1 MHPAGNLVLA
11 VILSLTPPTASGEGG
26 KIELPASSDQG
37 LPIPAAA
44 KKNPSLGGAT
54 TLAPGKNYTLIV
66 YDVEAD
72 IESVTAFY
80 ESHLP
85 AAQRVSEGQEVRFT
99 TQGGTVRLARVDK
112 GTRITLVVGPR

>member
-1 MHPAGNLVLA
+1 MHPAGNLALA
-11 VILSLTPPTASGEGG
+11 SMLLLTLPIASGEGG
-26 KIELPASSDQG
+26 KIDLPASNDQG
-37 LPIPAAA
+37 FPIPAAA

-80 ESHLP
+80 ESHLRG
-85 AAQRVSEGQEVRFT
+85 AKRVSESQEVQFT
-99 TQGGTVRLARVDK
+99 TQVGTVRLARLDK
-112 GTRITLVVGPR
+112 GTRITLVLGPR

>member
-11 VILSLTPPTASGEGG
+11 ALLSLTLPIASGQEG
-26 KIELPASSDQG
+26 KIELPASNEQG
-37 LPIPAAA
+37 FPIPAAA

-54 TLAPGKNYTLIV
+54 TLAAGKNYTLTV
-66 YDVEAD
+66 YDIDAD

-80 ESHLP
+80 ESHLRG
-85 AAQRVSEGQEVRFT
+85 AKRVSEAQEVRFT
-99 TQGGTVRLARVDK
+99 TQGGTVRVAPLDN

>member
-1 MHPAGNLVLA
+1 MHPAGILA
-11 VILSLTPPTASGEGG
+11 IAVMLLLTLPIASGEGG
-26 KIELPASSDQG
+26 KVDPAASHDRG
-37 LPIPAAA
+37 FPIPAGA

-66 YDVEAD
+66 YDAEAN
-72 IESVTAFY
+72 IETVTAFY

-85 AAQRVSEGQEVRFT
+85 AATRVSEGQEVRFT
-99 TQGGTVRLARVDK
+99 TQDGTVRLARVDK